1 MLLSIIVNLA
11 IAAFGCFLL
20 SDLNFEI
27 THNYAYS
34 AFIMVMSA
42 LLVYGAV
49 FFLSLESKCQTT
61 RDIDIPE
68 FKFYGPKKKRWS
80 EKLSSSNGIFLV
92 WMLTVGLLTVSDRYF
107 DRNERIASNL
117 EVVAS
122 GTMLIGRSKG
132 AYVVVRDEGRA
143 VTCRGYFDH
152 LLERNERLTVDL
164 IYSDTLI
171 GFEQIDCEIKLS

>member
-27 THNYAYS
+27 THNYIYS

-49 FFLSLESKCQTT
+49 FFLSLEPKSQTT
-61 RDIDIPE
+61 SDVEVPE
-68 FKFYGPKKKRWS
+68 FKFYGTKKKRWS
-80 EKLSSSNGIFLV
+80 QSPLSSNIVYVV
-92 WMLTVGLLTVSDRYF
+92 WVLMVGLLTVSDRYF
-107 DRNERIASNL
+107 DRNERIISNL
-117 EVVAS
+117 EIVAS

-132 AYVVVRDEGRA
+132 AYVVVRDKGRA
-143 VTCRGYFDH
+143 ITCRGYFDH
-152 LLERNERLTVDL
+152 LFERNERLTVDL